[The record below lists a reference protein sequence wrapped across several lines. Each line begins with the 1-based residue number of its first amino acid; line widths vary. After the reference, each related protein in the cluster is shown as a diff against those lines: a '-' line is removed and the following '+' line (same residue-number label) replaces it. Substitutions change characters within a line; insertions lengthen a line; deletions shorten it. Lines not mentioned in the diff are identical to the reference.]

1 MTNFEIRT
9 VDLPAFV
16 NQISRQSV
24 GFDQLFDQ
32 LNRSFKSSGADQKY
46 PPHNVVQYDESHYA
60 IELAVAGFAE
70 DEVSIEL
77 NKNVLT
83 VKGEQLSPE
92 AEITYVHKGIS
103 NRDFTRTFPLADHI
117 EVTGAKVRNGI
128 LTISLERVV
137 PEEFKPKS
145 IAISYDK

>member
-16 NQISRQSV
+16 NQISRQTV
-24 GFDQLFDQ
+24 GFDALFDR
-32 LNRSFKSSGADQKY
+32 LNQTFAATRNDNY
-46 PPHNVVQYDESHYA
+46 PPHNVVQYDETHYA

-70 DEVSIEL
+70 SEVTVEL

-83 VKGEQLSPE
+83 VRGEQSVIE
-92 AEITYVHKGIS
+92 ADVTYIHKGIS

-117 EVTGAKVRNGI
+117 EVTGARVRNGI
-128 LTISLERVV
+128 LTISLEHTV
-137 PEEFKPKS
+137 PEELKPKT
-145 IAISYDK
+145 IAITYDK

>member
-16 NQISRQSV
+16 NQISRQTV
-24 GFDQLFDQ
+24 GFDSLFDR
-32 LNRSFKSSGADQKY
+32 LNQTFAATRNDNY

-103 NRDFTRTFPLADHI
+103 NRYFTRTFPLADHI

>member
-16 NQISRQSV
+16 NQISRQTV
-24 GFDQLFDQ
+24 GFDSLFDR
-32 LNRSFKSSGADQKY
+32 LNQTFATTRNDNY
-46 PPHNVVQYDESHYA
+46 PPHNVVQYDDTHYA

-70 DEVSIEL
+70 DEVTIEL
-77 NKNVLT
+77 KKNVLT
-83 VKGEQLSPE
+83 VTGVQRSPE
-92 AEITYVHKGIS
+92 VEVTYVHKGIS

-128 LTISLERVV
+128 LAISLERTV
-137 PEEFKPKS
+137 PEEFKPKT
-145 IAISYDK
+145 IQITYDK